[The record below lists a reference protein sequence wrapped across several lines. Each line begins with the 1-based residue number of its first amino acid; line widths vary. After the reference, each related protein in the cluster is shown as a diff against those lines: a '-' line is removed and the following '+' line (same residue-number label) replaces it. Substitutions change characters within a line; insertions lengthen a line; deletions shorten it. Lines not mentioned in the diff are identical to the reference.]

1 MFYFLILNYYNIL
14 IKSKE
19 FMINS
24 KKLSKEEFIVLFQFA
39 FDTNINKVLQTRT
52 KVGIGG
58 GSDFSDF
65 YDQIVK
71 ILNQKNYSN
80 IQPKNELNCILKF
93 FDDKCYEKIKFP
105 KDYEMIFSLIKFC
118 QKGYNSNTN
127 IKKMTDYLN
136 NVLGEDLFLQTALC
150 YFEKNPIQNEN
161 IKDIFFSVFRFDY
174 IHNHF
179 VANVFNLIYK
189 KHQEMEKDELKQKIA
204 NVVADRLTSNSSL
217 SFYKKLEKMDKY
229 IGTSNFAD
237 QFYDYNL
244 QNKKFIDKVK
254 LYKIECEYNN
264 LNKELDSKIKIE
276 PKKVM
281 KL

>member
-1 MFYFLILNYYNIL
+1 
-14 IKSKE
+14 
-19 FMINS
+19 MIN
-24 KKLSKEEFIVLFQFA
+24 KKNNKTLSKENFITLFQFA
-39 FDTNINKVLQTRT
+39 FDTDINKVLQTRT
-52 KVGIGG
+52 KVGIDG

-65 YDQIVK
+65 YNQIVK
-71 ILNQKNYSN
+71 ILNKKNDFSL
-80 IQPKNELNCILKF
+80 QPKNELDCILKF

-105 KDYEMIFSLIKFC
+105 KDYEVIFSLIKFC

-136 NVLGEDLFLQTALC
+136 NVLGEDLFLQNALC
-150 YFEKNPIQNEN
+150 YFEKNPIQNQN
-161 IKDIFFSVFRFDY
+161 IKDILSKKENVFSVFRFDY

-189 KHQEMEKDELKQKIA
+189 KHQEMEKDELKHKIA
-204 NVVADRLTSNSSL
+204 NVIAGRLTNNSSL

-237 QFYDYNL
+237 QFYDYNVP
-244 QNKKFIDKVK
+244 NKKFIDKVK

-276 PKKVM
+276 PKRVM

>member
-1 MFYFLILNYYNIL
+1 
-14 IKSKE
+14 
-19 FMINS
+19 MIN
-24 KKLSKEEFIVLFQFA
+24 KKNNKTLSKENFITLFQFA
-39 FDTNINKVLQTRT
+39 FDTDINKVLQTRT

-150 YFEKNPIQNEN
+150 YFEKIPIQNEN

-237 QFYDYNL
+237 
-244 QNKKFIDKVK
+244 I
-254 LYKIECEYNN
+254 
-264 LNKELDSKIKIE
+264 
-276 PKKVM
+276 
-281 KL
+281 